1 MTARKKPEPKAMTP
15 EQMRE
20 EIERQ
25 NQEDIR
31 MCGVAIEAA
40 LTKFNCRLDAQT
52 VIRNNTV
59 ASQVLILKND

>member
-1 MTARKKPEPKAMTP
+1 MTEKKMSP
-15 EQMRE
+15 EQMRM

-31 MCGVAIEAA
+31 LCGVAIEAA
-40 LTKFNCRLDAQT
+40 LTKFDCRLDAQT
-52 VIRNNTV
+52 LIRNNAV